1 VTFEVRPCADADEL
15 RDAVYAIGQYFGWKP
30 GPEDVERIQRV
41 LPLERML
48 GAREDGRVVGGAGAF
63 PFELSVPGGSL
74 RCGGVSVV
82 GVFPTHRRRGVLRA
96 MMRRQLDDLHAWGE
110 PLAALWASE
119 ETIYG
124 RFGYGCASLVGSIE
138 LARDR
143 SAFALPFDREGTLR
157 LVEAEEVPT
166 LFAPVWE
173 RVRAQTPGMHG
184 RPEAWWRD
192 RIVYDPPERRGGAG
206 PKRFVVHEND
216 DGVHGYA
223 IYRHQTE
230 FEHGVSVGTLVIVE
244 AIAATPAA
252 TRDLWRFLFDI
263 DFAAKATATLLPP
276 DHPLWFLLAEPRRM
290 RYRMGDGLWVRLVD
304 VGAALSGR
312 TYDGEG
318 AVVFDIADSFCPWNE
333 GRWKLEGGVAA
344 RTRDDADLRLD
355 VSALGSAYLG
365 GFSFRELARGLRVE
379 EVRPGALARADS
391 LFQTPVHPWPPEI
404 F

>member
-1 VTFEVRPCADADEL
+1 VSFEIRACENAEEL
-15 RDAVYAIGQYFGWKP
+15 CDAVFAIGQYFGWKP
-30 GPEDVERIQRV
+30 GPEDAERIQRV
-41 LPLERML
+41 LPLDRVL
-48 GAREDGRVVGGAGAF
+48 AAREDGRVVGGAGAF

-74 RCGGVSVV
+74 RCGGISVV

-124 RFGYGCASLVGSIE
+124 RFGYGRASLVGTIE
-138 LARDR
+138 LTRDR
-143 SAFALPFDREGTLR
+143 SAFAVPFDPDGTVR
-157 LVEAEEVPT
+157 LVDADEVPT

-173 RVRAQTPGMHG
+173 RLREQTPGVHG

-192 RIVYDPPERRGGAG
+192 RVVFDPPERRGGAG
-206 PKRFVVHEND
+206 PKRFVVHANA
-216 DGVHGYA
+216 DGVQGYA
-223 IYRHQTE
+223 IYRHKVE

-244 AIAATPAA
+244 AIGATPAA

-263 DFAAKATATLLPP
+263 DWAATATASLLPP

-290 RYRMGDGLWVRLVD
+290 RYRMGDGLWLRLVD

-312 TYDGEG
+312 TYDGDGEVLFD
-318 AVVFDIADSFCPWNE
+318 VVDSFCPWNE
-333 GRWKLEGGVAA
+333 GRWRLTGGEAT
-344 RTRDDADLRLD
+344 RTDDDADLRLD
-355 VSALGSAYLG
+355 VSALASAYLG

-379 EVRPGALARADS
+379 ELRPGGLARADA
-391 LFQTPVHPWPPEI
+391 LFHFPVHPWCPEI